1 VIHWAFLLNFKEEL
15 RRRVMRIYVK
25 IKKVPKVEKRLQ
37 KAIKYLRE
45 SYDLIERYG
54 IDFTT
59 ASIPE
64 ILHVLNLTE
73 KIEKTYYQERR

>member
-1 VIHWAFLLNFKEEL
+1 
-15 RRRVMRIYVK
+15 MRIFIK

-37 KAIKYLRE
+37 KAIKYLRG

-64 ILHVLNLTE
+64 IIHVLNLTE
-73 KIEKTYYQERR
+73 KIEKKYFNERR